1 MHDSTS
7 TIHATAVIH
16 PATRIGAGVIIGP
29 YAVIEDGVEVAEGS
43 VIGAHAVIHSGC
55 SLGRACQIAPHAVLG
70 GLPQDTHFD
79 PKTPSGVRLG
89 DGVVIR
95 EGVTVSRATR
105 EGTFTEIGDGAFLMA
120 NAHVAHDC
128 TVGEHAILANG
139 ALLAGHV
146 HLGAYVFVG
155 GGAAFHQFVRIGEGA
170 MISGLSRVAHDV
182 PPFCMV
188 AERSELIGLN
198 LVGMRRRGFL
208 REVIKEVKF
217 AYTAVFSKPG
227 NRVTLAEAALGAQPW
242 MSREA
247 RAFLEFFTSSRRG
260 YAQPRRQMAADDDTD
275 EA

>member
-29 YAVIEDGVEVAEGS
+29 YAVIEDGVEIGEGA

-55 SLGRACQIAPHAVLG
+55 SLGRTCQIAPHAVIG

-89 DGVVIR
+89 DGVIIR
-95 EGVTVSRATR
+95 EGVTISRATR
-105 EGTFTEIGDGAFLMA
+105 EGTFTEIGEGAFIMA
-120 NAHVAHDC
+120 NAHVGHDC
-128 TVGEHAILANG
+128 TVGEHAIVANG

-146 HLGAYVFVG
+146 HLGAHVFVG

-170 MISGLSRVAHDV
+170 MISGLSRAAHDV
-182 PPFCMV
+182 PPFSMV

-208 REVIKEVKF
+208 REVIKEVKS
-217 AYTAVFSKPG
+217 AYTLVFSKPG
-227 NRVTLAEAALGAQPW
+227 NRAVLAEAARSGQAW

-247 RAFLEFFTSSRRG
+247 LAFLEFFKSSRRG
-260 YAQPRRQMAADDDTD
+260 FAQPRRHQPKGDGDD